1 MAASDVSL
9 REAAEILGVHY
20 MTAYR
25 HVRTGRLPARLVG
38 GEWRIERADL
48 QASSERGPAP
58 RAPRR
63 PGTAST
69 RRRLGDRLVAGDEA
83 GAWSLIQDAM
93 VGGLDPVAVHIE
105 LLAPA
110 MRSIGADWESGA
122 LSVGDEHR
130 ATSVAQRLVGRLGP
144 RFVRP
149 GRTRGTVVLAGA
161 SGDPHSLPIAMA
173 ADVVRAGGYAVVD
186 LGGDVPPDS
195 LAAAAARADRLVAVG
210 LSAATA
216 GGEAALRRTVVAV
229 RAAVAGVPVLVG
241 GPAMDAERAA
251 AIGADGYAPDA
262 VGLVRL
268 LDALR
273 PLT

>member
-38 GEWRIERADL
+38 GEGRIDRADL
-48 QASSERGPAP
+48 QAAGQRAPAP
-58 RAPRR
+58 RSPRR

-69 RRRLGDRLVAGDEA
+69 CRRLGDRLVAGDEA

-110 MRSIGADWESGA
+110 MRSIGDGWQSGA

-149 GRTRGTVVLAGA
+149 GRTRGAVVLAGA
-161 SGDPHSLPIAMA
+161 AGDPHSLPIAMA
-173 ADVVRAGGYAVVD
+173 ADVVRAAGYAVID
-186 LGGDVPPDS
+186 LGSDVPPDS
-195 LAAAAARADRLVAVG
+195 LALAAARADRLVAVG
-210 LSAATA
+210 ISAATA
-216 GGEAALRRTVVAV
+216 GGEDAVRQAVAV
-229 RAAVAGVPVLVG
+229 VRATVPDVAVLVG
-241 GPAMDAERAA
+241 GPAMDAELAA
-251 AIGADGYAPDA
+251 AIGADGFAPDA

-268 LDALR
+268 LDELR
-273 PLT
+273 SPT